1 MKTLRIVFISV
12 LAITTIVGCI
22 LVILYANA
30 MAKDSKIGLSILPVY
45 TIMSAAIIYLT
56 EFILYR
62 TIGDLFVKKERYS
75 KFATVLNFL
84 AMIFSVSVVLL
95 FIICYIAICSFP
107 LIYRIMQIHFIASGI
122 LRYEG
127 ASLNRKI
134 KAAKNS

>member
-1 MKTLRIVFISV
+1 
-12 LAITTIVGCI
+12 
-22 LVILYANA
+22 

-45 TIMSAAIIYLT
+45 TIMSAAVIYLT

-95 FIICYIAICSFP
+95 FICYIAICSFP
-107 LIYRIMQIHFIASGI
+107 IIYSIMLSHFIASGI

>member
-22 LVILYANA
+22 LVILYANE
-30 MAKDSKIGLSILPVY
+30 MAKDSKIGFSILPVY
-45 TIMSAAIIYLT
+45 TIMSAAVIYLT

-95 FIICYIAICSFP
+95 FICYIAICSFP
-107 LIYRIMQIHFIASGI
+107 IIYSIMLSHFIASGI

>member
-45 TIMSAAIIYLT
+45 TIMSAAVIYLT

-95 FIICYIAICSFP
+95 FICYIAICSFP
-107 LIYRIMQIHFIASGI
+107 IIYSIMLSHFIASGI